1 MELWLH
7 PTSMKQITIKF
18 DGLLLRSGWPL
29 IHSSLSFR
37 VVLNSSIKLSMKF
50 ANLGTM
56 LPISC
61 SSMGGKNVL
70 YEQHGAHGGLFIYLN
85 NKYVD
90 FFHDVTIL
98 HKLDLYKNSH

>member
-1 MELWLH
+1 
-7 PTSMKQITIKF
+7 
-18 DGLLLRSGWPL
+18 
-29 IHSSLSFR
+29 
-37 VVLNSSIKLSMKF
+37 
-50 ANLGTM
+50 M